1 MTSQKI
7 KLGENSGY
15 ITIDEIKLRYVIEGK
30 GIPCLVIGM
39 PSSFYRPIF
48 SSKIK
53 EHIKFIFVGFKIFKP
68 SVSINVSNLS
78 MDTIIKDL
86 EKIRNAL
93 GFEKIAV
100 LGHSAFGIVA
110 LEYAF
115 KYPEYVSHIIMICS
129 FPPNTTEEYL
139 KKGSGF
145 WESDATKER
154 KMIREKNNEPLTK
167 DFLGRVSPT
176 KALILQ
182 YVANAPVYW
191 YNPTYDCSWI
201 WEGIELNMDLF
212 NYFYSNIIRGRNITN
227 KILNNTIPIF
237 LAMGRYDYS
246 APYILWEDLIN
257 EIPNLTYYL
266 FEKSGH
272 YPMLEEQ
279 MLFDRRLINW
289 IKKP

>member
-1 MTSQKI
+1 
-7 KLGENSGY
+7 
-15 ITIDEIKLRYVIEGK
+15 
-30 GIPCLVIGM
+30 
-39 PSSFYRPIF
+39 
-48 SSKIK
+48 
-53 EHIKFIFVGFKIFKP
+53 
-68 SVSINVSNLS
+68 
-78 MDTIIKDL
+78 
-86 EKIRNAL
+86 
-93 GFEKIAV
+93 
-100 LGHSAFGIVA
+100 
-110 LEYAF
+110 
-115 KYPEYVSHIIMICS
+115 
-129 FPPNTTEEYL
+129 
-139 KKGSGF
+139 
-145 WESDATKER
+145 
-154 KMIREKNNEPLTK
+154 MIREKNNEPLTK

-212 NYFYSNIIRGRNITN
+212 NYFYSNIVRGRNITN
-227 KILNNTIPIF
+227 NILNNTIPIF

-289 IKKP
+289 IKKL